1 MGEEKK
7 VFREQVILDKNTL
20 YTLELNLE
28 VRGHLPT
35 CLPKSGVSQ
44 RPSRTASQNNQVF
57 KENLLH
63 TAKETKNDPVGNMG
77 ISRQQTN
84 IFKN

>member
-1 MGEEKK
+1 MAIFLPPCQK
-7 VFREQVILDKNTL
+7 VES
-20 YTLELNLE
+20 
-28 VRGHLPT
+28 VRGLT
-35 CLPKSGVSQ
+35 K
-44 RPSRTASQNNQVF
+44 TASQNNQVF